1 MDNLFCMIGAAA
13 LLVDIIIVF
22 FTETDDGKEESRKKK
37 NNVKFVMDTAN
48 LVFALSLIAVL
59 AFALFGISLYA
70 NGYI

>member
-1 MDNLFCMIGAAA
+1 MDNLFCMIGAGA
-13 LLVDIIIVF
+13 LLIDIIVVF
-22 FTETDDGKEESRKKK
+22 FTETDNGKEESRKKK

-70 NGYI
+70 GGYM